1 MNVTVAVL
9 SYAMQRWTMM
19 TEAIAAITG
28 QLADGDDVLLVVD
41 HNDELLGRA
50 AEYFAE
56 SGSIQVVANAG
67 PPGISGARNT
77 AVAHATGE
85 IIAFLDDDAVAD
97 PGWLERVRDVLA
109 EPGVVAVGTAAVPA
123 WSGGPRPEWFPD
135 EYDWVVGCTY
145 RGLPTTTAEVRN
157 VIGAAMAFRREVF
170 DAVGGFSAVVGRR
183 GTAYTGCEETEFC
196 IRVRQRDPGARI
208 MYLPDVAVAHRV
220 PRARMTVRH
229 FLRRCY
235 GEGLSKARVAR
246 LVGSTDALASE
257 RSYVRSTLPRGLARE
272 LWRGVRGQP
281 GGWLAALLIV
291 AGVGVTGTGYVVSR
305 LRREAVTAVPAEVGA
320 VAGR

>member
-19 TEAIAAITG
+19 TEAIAAIAG
-28 QLADGDDVLLVVD
+28 QLADGDDLLLVVD

-50 AEYFAE
+50 KEYFAE
-56 SGSIQVVANAG
+56 NGRIRVVANAG
-67 PPGISGARNT
+67 LPGISGARNT
-77 AVAHATGE
+77 AVAQATGE
-85 IIAFLDDDAVAD
+85 IIAFLDDDAVAE
-97 PGWLERVRDVLA
+97 PGWLESVRSVLA

-123 WSGGPRPEWFPD
+123 WSGGRRPGWFPD

-145 RGLPTTTAEVRN
+145 RGLPTATAEVRN

-170 DAVGGFSAVVGRR
+170 AAVGGFSAVVGRR

-196 IRVRQRDPGARI
+196 IRVRQRDSSARI

-220 PRARMTVRH
+220 PRTRMTMRH

-257 RSYVRSTLPRGLARE
+257 RSYVSSTLPRGVARE
-272 LWRGVRGQP
+272 LWRGVRGRP
-281 GGWLAALLIV
+281 GGWLAALMIV
-291 AGVGVTGTGYVVSR
+291 AGVGVTGAGYVVSR
-305 LRREAVTAVPAEVGA
+305 LRHEAVTALPGEVGA
-320 VAGR
+320 LAGR